1 MKPNEILKRRRL
13 ELGLSETEVAK
24 ASGLSVYQ
32 IGDVEQYE
40 DELLS
45 AITLSEARMLCAAL
59 ALSLNDAVRIPP
71 GGGALAGSRA
81 QAICFARMQK
91 GLTVEELGDLI
102 GFEAEAITN
111 IEASPDFVDE
121 LPGEV
126 ALNLARIL
134 GLSAAALLRPGT

>member
-1 MKPNEILKRRRL
+1 MKPNEIMKQRRL
-13 ELGLSETEVAK
+13 QLGMSDAEVAK
-24 ASGLSVYQ
+24 ASGLSVSQ
-32 IGDVEQYE
+32 VGDVEQYE

-59 ALSLNDAVRIPP
+59 AFSLHDALGIPS
-71 GGGALAGSRA
+71 GAPLLGPRA
-81 QAICFARMQK
+81 QAVRLARMQK
-91 GLTVEELGDLI
+91 GLTVEQLGDLI

-126 ALNLARIL
+126 AMNLARIL
-134 GLSAAALLRPGT
+134 GLPATALLEPGA